1 MNNNGNSGE
10 SLFALLFVLFLGLKL
25 AKIVTW
31 SWWWIF
37 APLWIPFSIVFL
49 IVVLIEIGKAIE
61 REKRK

>member
-1 MNNNGNSGE
+1 MNNNGNSGV

-37 APLWIPFSIVFL
+37 SPLWIPFSIVFL
-49 IVVLIEIGKAIE
+49 VVVLIEIGKAIE

>member
-1 MNNNGNSGE
+1 MDNNGNSGI

-25 AKIVTW
+25 AKIITW

-49 IVVLIEIGKAIE
+49 IVVLIEIGEVIE

>member
-1 MNNNGNSGE
+1 MDNNGNSGI

-25 AKIVTW
+25 AKIITW

-37 APLWIPFSIVFL
+37 SPLWIPFSIVFL
-49 IVVLIEIGKAIE
+49 VVVLIEIGKAIE